1 MYRSDESDIY
11 ITDDGMGGSCFR
23 HGAMSMTIEDIKR
36 VSADECG
43 VMVSDI
49 DGRGRLRKVSL
60 ARQIA
65 IYFTRK
71 LHGVVETG
79 KHFGRVHS
87 NISHTCKRVEAF
99 IECDREYS
107 EIIKKVEAK
116 LG

>member
-1 MYRSDESDIY
+1 
-11 ITDDGMGGSCFR
+11 
-23 HGAMSMTIEDIKR
+23 MSMTIEDIKR

-71 LHGVVETG
+71 MHGVVETG

-107 EIIKKVEAK
+107 EIIKKVGTK

>member
-1 MYRSDESDIY
+1 
-11 ITDDGMGGSCFR
+11 MGGSSGR
-23 HGAMSMTIEDIKR
+23 HGAVMTIEDIKR

-43 VMVSDI
+43 VEVSDI

>member
-1 MYRSDESDIY
+1 
-11 ITDDGMGGSCFR
+11 
-23 HGAMSMTIEDIKR
+23 MSMTIEDIKR
-36 VSADECG
+36 VSAGTLG
-43 VMVSDI
+43 VEISDI

-79 KHFGRVHS
+79 KHFDRVHS
-87 NISHTCKRVEAF
+87 NISNTCKRVEAY

-107 EIIKKVEAK
+107 AIIKKVEAK
-116 LG
+116 L

>member
-1 MYRSDESDIY
+1 MYHSDESDKLI
-11 ITDDGMGGSCFR
+11 INDGMGGSCFR
-23 HGAMSMTIEDIKR
+23 HGAVMTIEDIKR
-36 VSADECG
+36 VSAEECG
-43 VMVSDI
+43 CELSDI
-49 DGRGRLRKVSL
+49 DGQGRLRKDSL

-87 NISHTCKRVEAF
+87 NISHTCKKVEDY
-99 IECDREYS
+99 IECDREYRD
-107 EIIKKVEAK
+107 IIKKVEAK

>member
-1 MYRSDESDIY
+1 MVDCRYRY
-11 ITDDGMGGSCFR
+11 
-23 HGAMSMTIEDIKR
+23 GAVMTIEDIKR
-36 VSADECG
+36 VSAEECG
-43 VMVSDI
+43 CELSDI